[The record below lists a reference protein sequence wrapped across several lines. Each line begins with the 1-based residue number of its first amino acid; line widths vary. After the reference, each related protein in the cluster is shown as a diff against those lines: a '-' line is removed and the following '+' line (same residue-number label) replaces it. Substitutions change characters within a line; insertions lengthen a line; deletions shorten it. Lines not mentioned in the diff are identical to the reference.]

1 MSVTVLINSFLFGLG
16 LAFESFMVA
25 LANGLNNANM
35 RVLRALCFAALFAAC
50 HVAALAAGYA
60 LCCAAAKYIA
70 HIERFLTWIAVGVL
84 ATLGA
89 NMLLEGLKV
98 RRGDEAIKPV
108 RRTAEFFVQSVVA
121 SFDAFAVGLT
131 VPNYTAGDVALCA
144 AIIFTVIT
152 AFYSVG
158 FVVGKKCGTKF
169 SKYAAMLGGLVFI
182 GVAIEI
188 AVGAF

>member
-60 LCCAAAKYIA
+60 LVFAAAKYIA

-144 AIIFTVIT
+144 AIIFTVII
-152 AFYSVG
+152 ALYSVG

-169 SKYAAMLGGLVFI
+169 SKYAAMLGGLVFV

>member
-60 LCCAAAKYIA
+60 LVFAAAKYIA

-121 SFDAFAVGLT
+121 SFDAFAV
-131 VPNYTAGDVALCA
+131 
-144 AIIFTVIT
+144 
-152 AFYSVG
+152 
-158 FVVGKKCGTKF
+158 
-169 SKYAAMLGGLVFI
+169 
-182 GVAIEI
+182 
-188 AVGAF
+188 